1 MARGILTPLQLIAG
15 KSLLQNS
22 GIGVAPS
29 LIASET
35 AYSNTAVMSAFFRAL
50 SATGS
55 TYGLPTLAAN
65 SVPAFSSSIPT
76 AYSSLGT
83 QMIPV
88 INAKA
93 TYDAGSGDI
102 SKFVQALNLSQAYG
116 ATTNQF
122 INSAVNSQTYL
133 ADTFTTTNN
142 AITADI
148 TEINLATGP
157 FATDLANL
165 GQLINL
171 RDLGNLGSPLG
182 LIQQIYS
189 VTGAIPSVSVVFVA
203 AGIPTETVLN
213 FTNPTASVSD
223 SIQRLMYVAMTQI
236 TGTGLQQILQV
247 MGVTT
252 TGINNMADLLNPVKL
267 FPNSFQSLTVP
278 TASGP
283 RAIYVDSSGAV
294 NTSLESQL
302 PTYVMNSLV

>member
-1 MARGILTPLQLIAG
+1 MAQGILTPLQLIAG
-15 KSLLQNS
+15 ASLLQNS
-22 GIGVAPS
+22 GIGVAPT
-29 LIASET
+29 LIASEA
-35 AYSNTAVMSAFFRAL
+35 AYSNTAVMNAFFIAL
-50 SATGS
+50 GATGN
-55 TYGLPTLAAN
+55 TYGLDTLAAN
-65 SVPAFSSSIPT
+65 SVPAFSDSVPT

-88 INAKA
+88 IDAKA

-102 SKFVQALNLSQAYG
+102 SKFVQALNLAQSYG

-133 ADTFTTTNN
+133 ADTFTTTNDS
-142 AITADI
+142 ITADI
-148 TEINLATGP
+148 TEINLATDA

-171 RDLGNLGSPLG
+171 RNLGNLGSPLA

-203 AGIPTETVLN
+203 AGIPTDTVLN

-223 SIQRLMYVAMTQI
+223 SVQRLMYQAMTQI

-247 MGVTT
+247 LGVTT
-252 TGINNMADLLNPVKL
+252 TGIANMADLLNPVKL
-267 FPNSFQSLTVP
+267 FPNSFQTMTVP
-278 TASGP
+278 TADGP
-283 RAIYVDSSGAV
+283 RAIYVDSSGSV
-294 NTSLESQL
+294 NTTLSTQL
-302 PTYVMNSLV
+302 PAYVMSSLV

>member
-35 AYSNTAVMSAFFRAL
+35 AYSNTPTMTAFFGAL
-50 SATGS
+50 AATGN
-55 TYGLPTLAAN
+55 TYGLPTLAAS
-65 SVPAFSSSIPT
+65 SVPAFSSSVPT
-76 AYSSLGT
+76 AYQSLGV

-102 SKFVQALNLSQAYG
+102 SKFVQALNVSQSYG

-122 INSAVNSQTYL
+122 INSSVNSQTYL
-133 ADTFTTTNN
+133 ADTFTSTNDS
-142 AITADI
+142 ITADI

-171 RDLGNLGSPLG
+171 RALENLGSPLG

-203 AGIPTETVLN
+203 VGIPTETVLN

-278 TASGP
+278 TASGL

-302 PTYVMNSLV
+302 PVYVMNSLV

>member
-1 MARGILTPLQLIAG
+1 MAQGILTPLQLIAG
-15 KSLLQNS
+15 ASLLQNS
-22 GIGVAPS
+22 GIGVAPG
-29 LIASET
+29 LLAAET
-35 AYSNTAVMSAFFRAL
+35 TYSNTPLMAAYFTAL
-50 SATGS
+50 DATGN
-55 TYGLPTLAAN
+55 TYGLSTLTAN
-65 SVPAFSSSIPT
+65 SVPAFSSSVPS
-76 AYSSLGT
+76 AYESLGI

-102 SKFVQALNLSQAYG
+102 SKFIQALNLAQSYG

-122 INSAVNSQTYL
+122 INSSVNSQTYL
-133 ADTFTTTNN
+133 ADTFTTTND
-142 AITADI
+142 AITAAI
-148 TEINLATGP
+148 TEINLDTTAL
-157 FATDLANL
+157 ATDLTNL

-213 FTNPTASVSD
+213 FTNPTASVTD

-252 TGINNMADLLNPVKL
+252 VGINNMADLLNPVKI
-267 FPNSFQSLTVP
+267 FPNSFQTMTVP
-278 TASGP
+278 TADGP
-283 RAIYVDSSGAV
+283 RAIYVDSSGSV
-294 NTSLESQL
+294 NTTLTSQL
-302 PTYVMNSLV
+302 PAYVMSSLV

>member
-1 MARGILTPLQLIAG
+1 MAQGILTPLQLIAG

-29 LIASET
+29 LIASEA
-35 AYSNTAVMSAFFRAL
+35 AYSNTAVMSAFFQAL
-50 SATGS
+50 SVTGS
-55 TYGLPTLAAN
+55 TYGLPTLAAS

-76 AYSSLGT
+76 AYSSLGV

-102 SKFVQALNLSQAYG
+102 SKFVQALNVSESYG

-133 ADTFTTTNN
+133 ADTFTTTND

-148 TEINLATGP
+148 TEINLATTA

-252 TGINNMADLLNPVKL
+252 TGINNMAELLNPIKL

-283 RAIYVDSSGAV
+283 RAIYVDISGAV

-302 PTYVMNSLV
+302 PSYVMNSLV

>member
-1 MARGILTPLQLIAG
+1 MAQGILTPLQLIAG
-15 KSLLQNS
+15 QSLLQNS
-22 GIGVAPS
+22 GIGVAPT
-29 LIASET
+29 LIASEAT
-35 AYSNTAVMSAFFRAL
+35 YSNTAVMSAFFVAL
-50 SATGS
+50 SATGN
-55 TYGLPTLAAN
+55 TYGLDTLAAS
-65 SVPAFSSSIPT
+65 SVPAFSDSVPS

-102 SKFVQALNLSQAYG
+102 SKFVQALNLAQSYG
-116 ATTNQF
+116 TTTNQF

-133 ADTFTTTNN
+133 ADTFTTTNDS
-142 AITADI
+142 ITADI
-148 TEINLATGP
+148 TEINLATGA

-213 FTNPTASVSD
+213 FTNPQASVSD
-223 SIQRLMYVAMTQI
+223 SIQRLMYQAMTQI

-247 MGVTT
+247 MGVKT

-278 TASGP
+278 TASGA
-283 RAIYVDSSGAV
+283 RAIYVDASGAV
-294 NTSLESQL
+294 NTALESQL
-302 PTYVMNSLV
+302 PAYVMSSLV

>member
-15 KSLLQNS
+15 KRLLQNS

-35 AYSNTAVMSAFFRAL
+35 AYSNTPVMSAFFQAL
-50 SATGS
+50 TATGGA
-55 TYGLPTLAAN
+55 YGLPTLAAS
-65 SVPAFSSSIPT
+65 SVPAFSSSVPT
-76 AYSSLGT
+76 AYASLGA

-102 SKFVQALNLSQAYG
+102 SKFVQALNVAQAYG

-133 ADTFTTTNN
+133 ADTFTSTND

-148 TEINLATGP
+148 TEINLATDA
-157 FATDLANL
+157 FAADLAKL

-278 TASGP
+278 TASGT
-283 RAIYVDSSGAV
+283 RAIYVDISGAV

-302 PTYVMNSLV
+302 PAYVMNSLV

>member
-15 KSLLQNS
+15 ASLLQNS
-22 GIGVAPS
+22 GIGVAPT
-29 LIASET
+29 LLASEA
-35 AYSNTAVMSAFFRAL
+35 AYSSTPVMSSFFQAL
-50 SATGS
+50 DATGN
-55 TYGLPTLAAN
+55 TYGLPTLTAN
-65 SVPAFSSSIPT
+65 TVPALSDSVPV
-76 AYSSLGT
+76 AYASLGS

-102 SKFVQALNLSQAYG
+102 SKFVQALNLAQAYG

-133 ADTFTTTNN
+133 ADTFTTTNDS
-142 AITADI
+142 ITADI
-148 TEINLATGP
+148 TEINLVTGA

-171 RDLGNLGSPLG
+171 RDLENLGSPLA

-213 FTNPTASVSD
+213 FTNPQVSVTD
-223 SIQRLMYVAMTQI
+223 SVQRLMYVAMTQI

-247 MGVTT
+247 LGVKT
-252 TGINNMADLLNPVKL
+252 TGITTMADLLNPVKI
-267 FPNSFQSLTVP
+267 FPNSFQTMTVP
-278 TASGP
+278 TADGP
-283 RAIYVDSSGAV
+283 RAIYVDSSGSV
-294 NTSLESQL
+294 NTTLTAQL
-302 PTYVMNSLV
+302 PAYVISSLI

>member
-35 AYSNTAVMSAFFRAL
+35 AYSNTPTMTAFFGAL
-50 SATGS
+50 AATGN
-55 TYGLPTLAAN
+55 TYGLPTLAAS
-65 SVPAFSSSIPT
+65 SVPAFSSSVPT
-76 AYSSLGT
+76 AYQSLGV

-102 SKFVQALNLSQAYG
+102 SKFVQALNVSQSYG

-122 INSAVNSQTYL
+122 INSSVNSQTYL
-133 ADTFTTTNN
+133 ADTFTSTNDS
-142 AITADI
+142 ITADI

-171 RDLGNLGSPLG
+171 RALENLGSPLG
-182 LIQQIYS
+182 LIQQIHS

-203 AGIPTETVLN
+203 VGIPTETVLN

-278 TASGP
+278 TASGL

-302 PTYVMNSLV
+302 PVYVMNSLV